1 MIFLGDVARRMR
13 AQVHPGNEGRGEGKT
28 TMEVRCYHCSNTQTV
43 EDKIFGDHEKVDV
56 PCSSCGKS
64 FQIINPKVATF
75 RSQAT
80 RKTVPSITSELS
92 VDGLTLSLPPNQE
105 ISLKVLEG
113 QEKGTVYTM
122 HKPRITI
129 GRANSDVIINDMLSS
144 RIHCAVE
151 VSAHTVLLRDLEST
165 NGTLIEGVPIQTALL
180 TNGSVFQ
187 IGSHSFQLVITSKA
201 T

>member
-1 MIFLGDVARRMR
+1 
-13 AQVHPGNEGRGEGKT
+13 
-28 TMEVRCYHCSNTQTV
+28 MEVRCYHCSNPQTV
-43 EDKIFGDHEKVDV
+43 EDGIFGGHERVNV

-64 FQIINPKVATF
+64 FQIINPKLATF
-75 RSQAT
+75 HSQAT
-80 RKTVPSITSELS
+80 RRTVPSITSELS
-92 VDGLTLSLPPNQE
+92 VEGLPLSLPPNQE

-113 QEKGTVYTM
+113 QEKGTIYPM

-144 RIHCAVE
+144 RIHCAIE
-151 VSAHTVLLRDLEST
+151 VSDQTVLLRDLDST
-165 NGTLIEGVPIQTALL
+165 NGTLVLGEPIRTAML

-187 IGSHSFQLVITSKA
+187 IGAHSFQLVITSKA

>member
-1 MIFLGDVARRMR
+1 
-13 AQVHPGNEGRGEGKT
+13 
-28 TMEVRCYHCSNTQTV
+28 MEVRCYHCSKLQTV
-43 EDKIFGDHEKVDV
+43 EDGIFGKHEKVDV
-56 PCSSCGKS
+56 PCSSCGKT

-75 RSQAT
+75 HAQAT

-92 VDGLTLSLPPNQE
+92 VEGLPLSLPPNLE

-113 QEKGTVYTM
+113 QEKGTIYLM

-129 GRANSDVIINDMLSS
+129 GRANSDVLINDMLSS

-151 VSAHTVLLRDLEST
+151 VSDQTVLLRDLEST
-165 NGTLIEGVPIQTALL
+165 NGTLVMGEPIQTALL

-187 IGSHSFQLVITSKA
+187 IGAHSFQLVITSKA
-201 T
+201 I